1 MIFNDSDG
9 IYTYAYEA
17 MRNEE
22 CLACSQKSRNIVLAK

>member
-17 MRNEE
+17 SRNED
-22 CLACSQKSRNIVLAK
+22 CLACGQKVRNITLSK